1 MFDNELQLKE
11 DCTAEPPPLLG
22 ALLLCKDVS
31 PIRADSSKEEEVCG
45 RREESLLQLLLPAA
59 ALSPLLLLLPTMSG
73 SLSTL
78 PSSSLIM

>member
-11 DCTAEPPPLLG
+11 DCTAEPPLLG

-45 RREESLLQLLLPAA
+45 RREESLLQLLPA